1 MYHYVLLTYKTAT
14 AKTLNGEEKNPLI
27 SIKKQ
32 CDSLSV
38 HIDADTEIFEARN

>member
-1 MYHYVLLTYKTAT
+1 MYHYVLLTYKTA
-14 AKTLNGEEKNPLI
+14 KTLNDEEKYPLI